1 VSRAT
6 RTTLVPNIAR
16 SLLNGPAR
24 GGRVAEYTAEHVVRL
39 ERIKRFQTDGHTLLE
54 IGRILS
60 GPSAKKSTMEP
71 PTAWWQPAI
80 AGRHRVGERRRQ
92 PVAKET
98 AARGGR
104 RIRPPREAREEDK
117 GLDAVNFQ
125 QSAHCLHRRE
135 VGASTVYAEI
145 LFSPRAGVP
154 QDQSPEASEGYG
166 CGRFGVRDPLRVPR
180 AWSRPFTPAAERSR
194 SRWASRLA
202 FAFLLRSR
210 SNPHAS
216 AKR

>member
-39 ERIKRFQTDGHTLLE
+39 ERIKRFQTDGHTLLDRPHPE
-54 IGRILS
+54 RSLREKVHNG
-60 GPSAKKSTMEP
+60 
-71 PTAWWQPAI
+71 TADGVVA
-80 AGRHRVGERRRQ
+80 ACDCRRRHRVGERRRQ